1 MEKNPIIVIAETE
14 NHEFYHALPLWDERV
29 EVYPVANPPHHNGS
43 LCADLVLIDC
53 GFDDDRGLCLLREIK
68 LRHPEIPVMFVTD
81 AGSEETAVAVLRSGA
96 RDYFKKP
103 VDLLEF
109 RNNIVDF
116 LAIKRTGFWGKRRI
130 FLADKADDALKPDTQ
145 ANGDLPSNLLRT
157 IRYIKENYSRP
168 ISVDQ
173 MAQEGGLSKCHFCR
187 EFKKSTGQ
195 TPMNFLAR
203 LRIKR
208 SKEFLR
214 KNLPVSTI
222 AMKVGFNDLSS
233 FNRHFRKFVGVT
245 PTEFRDSLRNDS

>member
-1 MEKNPIIVIAETE
+1 MEKDPIIVIAEPE
-14 NHEFYHALPLWDERV
+14 NHEFYRALPLWEERI
-29 EVYPVANPPHHNGS
+29 EIYPVANPPHHNRS
-43 LCADLVLIDC
+43 LCADLLLIDC
-53 GFDDDRGLCLLREIK
+53 GFDDDLGLCLLREVK
-68 LRHPEIPVMFVTD
+68 LRHPEIPVMFITD

-109 RNNIVDF
+109 RNSIADF
-116 LAIKRTGFWGKRRI
+116 LAVKRTGFWGKRRTFI
-130 FLADKADDALKPDTQ
+130 ADRADDVARQDTP
-145 ANGDLPSNLLRT
+145 AIGDLPTNLLRT
-157 IRYIKENYSRP
+157 IRYIKENYAQP

-173 MAQEGGLSKCHFCR
+173 MAQEGGLSKCHFSR
-187 EFKKSTGQ
+187 EFKKSTGM
-195 TPMNFLAR
+195 TPMNYVAR

-233 FNRHFRKFVGVT
+233 FNRHFRKFVGLT
-245 PTEFRDSLRNDS
+245 PTAFRDSLRSDP